1 MDHSGLPSPAVYR
14 LFTLTRRLQLS
25 ESSETFL
32 YRKSATWGWVAHDFT
47 PSKTVVRVL
56 AGAGGGGGGLRTAED
71 PSDLISLPGESC
83 SWNAQFRDEA
93 LLRYC
98 RVGPLRHSLNCK

>member
-1 MDHSGLPSPAVYR
+1 MDHSGLATPAVYR
-14 LFTLTRRLQLS
+14 FFTLTRRLQLR

-56 AGAGGGGGGLRTAED
+56 GGRGGGGTAED

-83 SWNAQFRDEA
+83 FWNAQFRDTA

-98 RVGPLRHSLNCK
+98 RVGPVRHSLYCK